1 MGRAVSSDLRLRIV
15 KGISGGKSR
24 RAVAA
29 QFEVAASTAVRIQA
43 RYTSAGSIAPARQG
57 RPEGSGKLG
66 PYREVVVG
74 KVRAKPD
81 ITMPDLA
88 IWLEAQHGVS
98 VDPSNLSKFLCR
110 AGFTYK
116 KTAAGVGERTQ

>member
-1 MGRAVSSDLRLRIV
+1 MGRAVSSDLRIV

-43 RYTSAGSIAPARQG
+43 RYTATGSIAPARQG
-57 RPEGSGKLG
+57 RRQGSGKPG
-66 PYREVVVG
+66 PYREAIIG
-74 KVRAKPD
+74 KVRARPD

-88 IWLEAQHGVS
+88 IWLEARHEVS
-98 VDPSNLSKFLCR
+98 VDPSNLSRFLCR
-110 AGFTYK
+110 EGFTYK
-116 KTAAGVGERTQ
+116 KTAAGIGERTQ